1 MEEAMS
7 DFVPAVYPYE
17 IELQNLVATVECT
30 SKEMLPERLRKKPR
44 SELSKE
50 IQEIKTLLGERK

>member
-1 MEEAMS
+1 
-7 DFVPAVYPYE
+7 VPAVYPYE

-50 IQEIKTLLGERK
+50 IQEIKMLLGERG